1 MGFTMVVI
9 SVGYR
14 DPWEFYSSRP
24 WVKNYDPGVP
34 ADVDIPEVPLYKI
47 LDDSA
52 SQYPDRVS
60 MIFFGRKVT
69 YRELQDSAL
78 RFASWLRSVGVGKG
92 DVVALFLPNT
102 PQFAIAYYGAVY
114 AGATV
119 TPVNPLYTPRE
130 LRFQLED
137 SEAKVLVTLD
147 MFKDRVLA
155 GTPDTVKYIVWT
167 GIQDYLPFL
176 KAIGY
181 RLKFKPPS
189 PPEGGR
195 HLKLSSILKGSEPL
209 RDRAPVN
216 PRDDVVALM
225 YTGGTTGVPKGVMLT
240 HYNIVANLYQIDAW
254 WFRGRKGL
262 TFVGLLP
269 WFHIYGQTA
278 VLHFAIFSAST
289 IIVYPR
295 PDMEAVMKD
304 IERYK
309 ADIFHGVP
317 TAYIA
322 IINHPKVK
330 EFNLRSLKACIS
342 GAAPL
347 PVAVLEAFEKLTGA
361 KLREGYGLT
370 ETSPV
375 THVNP
380 IEGRY
385 KPGSIGLP
393 VPSTMAAI
401 ADPEKPELLP
411 PGQVGEIVISGPQ
424 VMKGYF
430 KRPEEN
436 KMAFFEAYGLRW
448 FRTGDMGYVDEEGY
462 FYVVERKKDLIKYKG
477 WSVFPREIEEVLY
490 KHECVKEAAVVGK
503 PDPEAGEVPKAFIVL
518 KEECKGKV
526 KPEDIIGY
534 AREHLAPFKV
544 PREVEFR
551 DELPKSVVG
560 KVLRR
565 VLREEELRKAGL
577 LK

>member
-1 MGFTMVVI
+1 MGFK
-9 SVGYR
+9 

-34 ADVDIPEVPLYKI
+34 ADIDVPVMPLYRI
-47 LDDSA
+47 LDETA
-52 SQYPDRVS
+52 SKYPDRVS
-60 MIFFGRKVT
+60 MIFLGRKVT
-69 YRELQDSAL
+69 YRELRDSAL
-78 RFASWLRSVGVGKG
+78 KFASWLRSIGVGKG

-137 SEAKVLVTLD
+137 SEAKVLVALD

-155 GTPDTVKYIVWT
+155 GLPDSVKYVVWT

-189 PPEGGR
+189 PPEDGR
-195 HLKLSSILKGSEPL
+195 HFKFMNVLKASEPL
-209 RDRAPVN
+209 REVASVN
-216 PRDDVVALM
+216 PKEDVVALM
-225 YTGGTTGVPKGVMLT
+225 YTGGTTGIPKGVMLT

-254 WFRGRKGL
+254 WFRGRKGF

-269 WFHIYGQTA
+269 WFHIYGQTT

-295 PDMEAVMKD
+295 PDIEAVMKD

-317 TAYIA
+317 TAYVA
-322 IINHPKVK
+322 IINHPRVK

-361 KLREGYGLT
+361 RLREGYGLT

-380 IEGRY
+380 LEGRY

-411 PGQVGEIVISGPQ
+411 PGQIGEIVISGPQ

-436 KMAFFEAYGLRW
+436 AIAFFEAYGLRW

-462 FYVVERKKDLIKYKG
+462 FYVVDRKKDLIKYKG
-477 WSVFPREIEEVLY
+477 WSVFPREVEEVLY
-490 KHECVKEAAVVGK
+490 KHECIKEAAVVGK
-503 PDPEAGEVPKAFIVL
+503 PDPEAGEIPKAFIVL
-518 KEECKGKV
+518 KDECKGKV
-526 KPEDIIGY
+526 RAEDIVEY
-534 AREHLAPFKV
+534 ARKHLAPFKV

-551 DELPKSVVG
+551 DDLPKTAVG

-565 VLREEELRKAGL
+565 ALREEELRKAGL
-577 LK
+577 IK